1 MSLALTTK
9 EVQINQNE
17 SKYGL
22 VSKRRRTTVCYKG
35 FWEVYVPSINSFIF
49 ILFLSDFGCFYVKST
64 AHVQRT

>member
-35 FWEVYVPSINSFIF
+35 FWEV
-49 ILFLSDFGCFYVKST
+49 
-64 AHVQRT
+64 HVR